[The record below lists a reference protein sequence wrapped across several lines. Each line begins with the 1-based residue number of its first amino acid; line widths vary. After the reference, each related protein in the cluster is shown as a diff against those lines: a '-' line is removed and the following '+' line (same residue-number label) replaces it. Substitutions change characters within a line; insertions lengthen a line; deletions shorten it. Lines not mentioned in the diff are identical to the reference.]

1 VWRLTV
7 GMRQF
12 PATPESG
19 IAAEQ
24 YGVVT
29 RAQLIELGLSEETIA
44 RRMRSGRLHPLH
56 RGVYA
61 VGHAAVG
68 LHGRLLA
75 AVLASGKGALLSHRS
90 AAALWGMLSTSA
102 PRIDVIVPPASG
114 RRSTATIRIRRGTR
128 DGMVH
133 LGIPVTSP
141 RCTLHDLAAAKIP
154 GWQLRKAMEVAEKL
168 GEPVTPTGPRSPL
181 EEAFLKL
188 CDVAPIVNGAIEGF
202 EVDFHWPDARLV
214 VETDG
219 HEHHGTRAAFER
231 DRARDQALAA
241 AGWTVLRFTYRQVL
255 EEPARVRDVLL
266 SVRSRSLATP

>member
-1 VWRLTV
+1 MREFDNTPDLRLA
-7 GMRQF
+7 R
-12 PATPESG
+12 

-24 YGVVT
+24 HGIVT
-29 RAQLIELGLSEETIA
+29 GAQLRDVGLGKDAVL
-44 RRMRSGRLHPLH
+44 RRVRAGRLHRLH

-61 VGHAAVG
+61 VGHTALPLRG
-68 LHGRLLA
+68 LWLA
-75 AVLASGKGALLSHRS
+75 AVLACGKDALLSHRS

-102 PRIDVIVPPASG
+102 PKIDVIVPRANA
-114 RRSTATIRIRRGTR
+114 RRSTVKIRVHHGTR
-128 DGMVH
+128 DGTVH

-141 RCTLHDLAAAKIP
+141 RCTLDDLAAARVP
-154 GWQLRKAMEVAEKL
+154 RWQLRKAQEVAQRL
-168 GEPVTPTGPRSPL
+168 GEPVAPHGPRSPL
-181 EEAFLKL
+181 EAAFLEL
-188 CDVAPIVNGAIEGF
+188 CPTEPIVNGTVAGL
-202 EVDFHWPDARLV
+202 EVDFHWPQARLV

-231 DRARDQALAA
+231 DRARDQALVA

>member
-1 VWRLTV
+1 
-7 GMRQF
+7 M
-12 PATPESG
+12 
-19 IAAEQ
+19 
-24 YGVVT
+24 
-29 RAQLIELGLSEETIA
+29 QLAKLGLDKDA
-44 RRMRSGRLHPLH
+44 VLRRVRAGRLHRLH

-61 VGHAAVG
+61 VGHTA
-68 LHGRLLA
+68 LSLRGRWFA
-75 AVLASGKGALLSHRS
+75 AVLASGDGALLSHRS

-102 PRIDVIVPPASG
+102 PKIDVIVPPESG
-114 RRSTATIRIRRGTR
+114 RRSTATIRIRRGMREGTE
-128 DGMVH
+128 H

-141 RCTLHDLAAAKIP
+141 RCTLDDLAAAKIP
-154 GWQLRKAMEVAEKL
+154 RWQLRKAIEVAERL
-168 GEPVTPTGPRSPL
+168 GEAVRPQGPRSPL
-181 EEAFLKL
+181 EEAFLRL
-188 CDVAPIVNGAIEGF
+188 CDDAPIVNGAIEGF

-219 HEHHGTRAAFER
+219 HEHHGTPAAFER

>member
-1 VWRLTV
+1 MV
-7 GMRQF
+7 GMR
-12 PATPESG
+12 PENITPDIRVAEL
-19 IAAEQ
+19 AADRH
-24 YGVVT
+24 GVVT
-29 RAQLIELGLSEETIA
+29 RDDMRELGLTDAAIA
-44 RRMRSGRLHPLH
+44 RRIAGGRLHRLH

-68 LHGRLLA
+68 LHGRWLA
-75 AVLASGKGALLSHRS
+75 AVLTTGDGALLSHRS
-90 AAALWGMLSTSA
+90 AAALWGMRSTSA
-102 PRIDVIVPPASG
+102 PKIDVIVPRTSA
-114 RRSTATIRIRRGTR
+114 RRSTATIRVHHGTR

-141 RCTLHDLAAAKIP
+141 RCTLDDLAAAKIP

-188 CDVAPIVNGAIEGF
+188 CDEAPIVNGTIEGF

>member
-1 VWRLTV
+1 
-7 GMRQF
+7 MRQETV
-12 PATPESG
+12 TPESG
-19 IAAEQ
+19 LASRQ

-29 RAQLIELGLSEETIA
+29 RAQLVGLGLSEEAIA
-44 RRMRSGRLHPLH
+44 RRMRSGRLHRLH

-61 VGHAAVG
+61 VGHTAVS
-68 LHGRLLA
+68 LRGRWLA
-75 AVLASGKGALLSHRS
+75 AVLASGAGALLSHRS

-102 PRIDVIVPPASG
+102 PKIDVIVPPKSG
-114 RRSTATIRIRRGTR
+114 RRTTATIRIRRGTR
-128 DGMVH
+128 DGTVH

-141 RCTLHDLAAAKIP
+141 RCTLDDLAAAKIP
-154 GWQLRKAMEVAEKL
+154 RWQLRKAEEVAQRL
-168 GEPVTPTGPRSPL
+168 GEPVAPQGPRSPL

-188 CDVAPIVNGAIEGF
+188 CLTEPVVNGTIEGL
-202 EVDFHWPDARLV
+202 EVDFHWPDQRLV

-231 DRARDQALAA
+231 DRARDQMLTA
-241 AGWTVLRFTYRQVL
+241 AGWTVLRLTHRQLL